1 MPWKES
7 DPMSERLKFVSR
19 FLDGERMAD
28 LCREFEISRKT
39 GYKLVQRY
47 EENGIEGI
55 KDRSPA
61 PFLHPNQTPP
71 RIEQAV
77 IDLRQQHPTW
87 GAPKIKTYL
96 ERKSMELPAIS
107 TIHAILRRY
116 DMVKIKRRRP
126 SFAKAKGTILTTPSE
141 PNALWCTD
149 FKGQFRLGNGKY
161 CYPLTVTDQN
171 SRFLLACEGYDSVEE
186 MGCIDAFHRLFG
198 QYGLPKAI
206 KSDNGVP
213 FSSRSLFGMSKLSV
227 FWIRLGIGI
236 ERIKPGNPQENGSHE
251 RMHRTLK
258 AETTKP
264 PSSNSLCQQER
275 FDAFQTTFNYER
287 PHAAIGMK
295 SPGELYHPSKVA
307 YDPEIVPLRYP
318 EHSLTTRITKCGR
331 IFIANKKLNLSVAI
345 GKPFG
350 GYNVGLKLV
359 DKGLWQ
365 ADFMHHT
372 LGFFDME
379 TQKLQVAINP
389 FMVPRR

>member
-19 FLDGERMAD
+19 YLDGERMVD
-28 LCREFEISRKT
+28 LCREFEITRKT

-47 EENGIEGI
+47 EEKGIEGI

-61 PFLHPNQTPP
+61 PFVHPNQTPP
-71 RIEQAV
+71 RIEKAV

-96 ERKSMELPAIS
+96 ERKSMELPAVS
-107 TIHAILRRY
+107 TIHAILRRH
-116 DMVKIKRRRP
+116 DMIKVKRRRP
-126 SFAKAKGTILTTPSE
+126 SLAKAKGTILTTPSE

-149 FKGQFRLGNGKY
+149 FKGQFRLGNGRY

-171 SRFLLACEGYDSVEE
+171 SRFLLACEGFESVEE
-186 MGCIDAFHRLFG
+186 MGCLDAFHRVFS
-198 QYGLPKAI
+198 QYGLPKVI

-213 FSSRSLFGMSKLSV
+213 FSSRSIFGMSKLSV

-264 PSSNSLCQQER
+264 PSANSLSQQER
-275 FDAFQTTFNYER
+275 FDAFQATFNHER
-287 PHAAIGMK
+287 PHAAIDMK
-295 SPGELYHPSKVA
+295 SPAELYRPSKIV

-318 EHSLTTRITKCGR
+318 AHTLTTRITKCGK
-331 IFIANKKLNLSVAI
+331 IFIANKKLNLAVAV

-350 GYNVGLKLV
+350 GYNVGLNLV

-365 ADFMHHT
+365 VDFMHHT
-372 LGFFDME
+372 LGFFDMA